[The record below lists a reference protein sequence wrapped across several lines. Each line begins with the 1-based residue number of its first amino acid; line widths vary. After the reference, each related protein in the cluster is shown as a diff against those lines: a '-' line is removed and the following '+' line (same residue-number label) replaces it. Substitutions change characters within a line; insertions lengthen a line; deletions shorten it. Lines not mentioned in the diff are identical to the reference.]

1 MEIIGTAKHFAKYL
15 RWQGRRFRAAQKW
28 GKDSFQQLPV
38 IFGNAMPKSGSHL
51 LTQVLFGLTEIGP
64 FVDPGFPPVNRTE
77 NNQPRSEK
85 AIVRSLLELRHGDIR
100 YGYLHARE
108 PYLSLLTKPGWATIF
123 IYRDPR
129 DMLVS
134 HVFYA
139 TDMYHGH
146 GMHRYYTEHLKSM
159 EERLDAA
166 IEGVRIPGFELAS
179 VRERYD
185 SYLGW
190 LRCDEILSLRFE
202 DFILKRKETLARL
215 LDYLSKKGFR
225 SSFRRDHEIAVLEK
239 AIQPGK
245 SGTFR
250 KGQPGNWRDHFTD
263 ENKERFKT
271 VAGDLL
277 QTLGYEENNDW

>member
-166 IEGVRIPGFELAS
+166 IEGVRIPGFGLAS
-179 VRERYD
+179 VCERYD

-225 SSFRRDHEIAVLEK
+225 SSFGRDHEIAVLEK

>member
-190 LRCDEILSLRFE
+190 LRCDEVLSLRFE